1 MPNII
6 CGVWETYGGPEMWV
20 SMTRNGEE
28 DIENSP
34 DRERAAVVHGH
45 GTRAGN
51 SGESERG
58 EGRGGLHV
66 CLSEEI
72 LGCR

>member
-1 MPNII
+1 MI
-6 CGVWETYGGPEMWV
+6 CGVGGTYSGPEMWV
-20 SMTRNGEE
+20 SITQNEEE

-66 CLSEEI
+66 RLSEEI